1 MTESNRAGAVCLRTF
16 IVAFALMPATTVP
29 AQSRNG
35 DPRSPGG
42 RPLLAPLTEQELK
55 EATRAAADRSVADER
70 ASLQWDEAWLSREYK
85 TLIHEVQDIG
95 RRRVEVASRLA
106 TWRCPAGL
114 TVQDCYANPPVHPEA
129 AAFHVWYD
137 SEVDRLDSRL
147 RRVTIAKKRL
157 DDFRKSLEARRRA
170 DEKAMRDRQDP
181 GAKKSRRSPSEGL
194 FIDESAP
201 RLR

>member
-1 MTESNRAGAVCLRTF
+1 MTESNRAGAVCLRAL
-16 IVAFALMPATTVP
+16 IVALALMPATTVF

-42 RPLLAPLTEQELK
+42 RPLLAPITEQELK
-55 EATRAAADRSVADER
+55 EATRAATDRSLADER
-70 ASLQWDEAWLSREYK
+70 ESLQRDESWLQGEYK
-85 TLIHEVQDIG
+85 KLVNEVQGIG

-114 TVQDCYANPPVHPEA
+114 TVEDCYAHPPVHPEA
-129 AAFHVWYD
+129 AAFRAWYN

-147 RRVTIAKKRL
+147 RRVTIAKRRL
-157 DDFRKSLEARRRA
+157 DDFRRSLESRRRDYEMA
-170 DEKAMRDRQDP
+170 LKDRKDP
-181 GAKKSRRSPSEGL
+181 GARKSKRSPSEGL

-201 RLR
+201 RVR